1 MARELAVAVAVLLVG
16 CGTALAQQVPD
27 PNFDAKVAKPA
38 YTEKRP
44 KVLFDEGHFNVHT
57 SGGGYKTFVDLITSD
72 GYAVTPIAKR
82 FDAKVLEG
90 MDILVI
96 ANARGAPMPSEKAA
110 FTDEECAAVKQW
122 VEGGGALLLIT
133 DHYPMGHAAAG
144 LGKAFGVDMSKGAAI
159 DAAHAAPGFGSP
171 SVLLFSRENQLLAD
185 HAITRGRDRSE
196 KIDKVVTFTGQSLKG
211 PEGSVALLKLAD
223 SAVDRLTAENGRQ
236 VSAAGRCQGL
246 AMKFGM
252 GRVVVMGEAG
262 QLSAQLV
269 GPQRRPMGM
278 NFPGCDNKQWALN
291 VVHWL
296 SGLMD

>member
-1 MARELAVAVAVLLVG
+1 MRCPGFAAGVWLIL
-16 CGTALAQQVPD
+16 GTVALAQQVPD
-27 PNFDAKVAKPA
+27 PNFDAKAAKPA
-38 YTEKRP
+38 YMDRHP

-57 SGGGYKTFVDLITSD
+57 SGGGYKTFCDLISSD
-72 GYAVTPIAKR
+72 GYVLRPAAKR
-82 FDAKVLEG
+82 FEAKVLEG
-90 MDILVI
+90 VDILVI
-96 ANARGAPMPSEKAA
+96 ANARGAAMPSEKAA
-110 FTDEECAAVKQW
+110 FTEEECAAVKQW

-185 HAITRGRDRSE
+185 HAITRGRDKSE

-223 SAVDRLTAENGRQ
+223 SAVDRLTAENGKQ

-246 AMKFGM
+246 AMKFGK